1 MLRTARN
8 KAGITREE
16 AAHRIYIGT
25 RTLADYELGRTI
37 APPDVVM
44 RMAEVYREPTLP
56 ADYCAKV
63 CPIGQVLAHCV
74 DRLEFATTVLRVIKE
89 FTDVKGL
96 LDDLVRI
103 ASDGRVN
110 PHEEAEFTARGGGGV
125 GGMTVAKTNR
135 IVFQN
140 ANGTVYFVIAGNA
153 NRALLRAIDYGGYV
167 IARGLDWIHM
177 SWGGGSYYSA
187 DEFELAVKAF
197 FGEGETC

>member
-25 RTLADYELGRTI
+25 RTLADYESGRTI

-56 ADYCAKV
+56 ADYCSKV

-74 DRLEFATTVLRVIKE
+74 ERSEFAVTVMRVLKE
-89 FTDVKGL
+89 FNDVEMLRDNLIK
-96 LDDLVRI
+96 I

-110 PHEEAEFTARGGGGV
+110 PHEEAEFTSIMKEMVELERWIGEL
-125 GGMTVAKTNR
+125 KH
-135 IVFQN
+135 F
-140 ANGTVYFVIAGNA
+140 
-153 NRALLRAIDYGGYV
+153 ALRQGIE
-167 IARGLDWIHM
+167 I
-177 SWGGGSYYSA
+177 
-187 DEFELAVKAF
+187 
-197 FGEGETC
+197 GEIMPAAS

>member
-1 MLRTARN
+1 MLKAARN
-8 KAGITREE
+8 AARLSREE

-25 RTLADYELGRTI
+25 RTLADYETGRTV

-44 RMAEVYREPTLP
+44 RMAEVYQEPELT

-74 DRLEFATTVLRVIKE
+74 RRSEFAVTVMRVLKE

-110 PHEEAEFTARGGGGV
+110 PHEEAEFTAIMRELVELERQIGELKFFALRHGIEIDEI
-125 GGMTVAKTNR
+125 MPA
-135 IVFQN
+135 
-140 ANGTVYFVIAGNA
+140 AG
-153 NRALLRAIDYGGYV
+153 
-167 IARGLDWIHM
+167 
-177 SWGGGSYYSA
+177 
-187 DEFELAVKAF
+187 
-197 FGEGETC
+197 